1 MFIFSKPIISMF
13 LEVFTIFISIYE
25 DLTVALLNV
34 TCLKPVYCEVCRYP
48 LAGPM
53 FNENI

>member
-1 MFIFSKPIISMF
+1 MF